1 MKSRRFVDAVIAHVK
16 AGDGGNGCVSFRREK
31 SVPRG
36 GPDGGD
42 GGRGGDVI
50 LRGDR
55 NRDSLVHLFYR
66 PHQQAGSGMH
76 GRGKKQHGRD
86 GRTLVIP
93 VPLGTE
99 VWDESGTQKLGEI
112 TAEGQE
118 LLVARGG
125 KGGYGNCHWLSP
137 THQAPREHTQ
147 GEPGERKTLRLVLKL
162 LADIGLAGLPN
173 AGKSSILAA
182 LTDAH
187 PKIAAYPF
195 TTLHPLIGTL
205 VFDDHTSIRI
215 ADIPGLIQGAHEGRG
230 LGHTFLRHIERAALL
245 LFIIDMAED
254 DPVGDYFTLQKEL
267 ELHRDDLVRRPSLI
281 VANKMD
287 LPGTEEKYR
296 LFCRE
301 THQHPIPVSALTR
314 NGISQLRDAIHS
326 LWTSIQETNL
336 KTETTTDAES

>member
-1 MKSRRFVDAVIAHVK
+1 MKSRRFVDSVIAHVK

-31 SVPRG
+31 AVPRG

-66 PHQQAGSGMH
+66 PHQQAGNGMH

-99 VWDESGTQKLGEI
+99 VWDESGTQKFGEI

-125 KGGYGNCHWLSP
+125 RGGLGNWHWVSP
-137 THQAPREHTQ
+137 THQAPREHSK

-162 LADIGLAGLPN
+162 LANVGLVGLPN

-195 TTLHPLIGTL
+195 TTLHPVIGTL
-205 VFDDHTSIRI
+205 VFDDHTSITV
-215 ADIPGLIQGAHEGRG
+215 ADIPGLIEGAHEGRG
-230 LGHTFLRHIERAALL
+230 LGHAFLRHIERAAVL
-245 LFIIDMAED
+245 LFVIDMAED
-254 DPVGDYFTLQKEL
+254 DPVGDYVTLQKEL
-267 ELHRDDLVRRPSLI
+267 KLHCEDLLRRPALI
-281 VANKMD
+281 AANKMD
-287 LPGTEEKYR
+287 LPGTEEKLR
-296 LFCRE
+296 RFRKE
-301 THQHPIPVSALTR
+301 THENPIAVSAVTR
-314 NGISQLRDAIHS
+314 SGIAQLRAAIHR
-326 LWTSIQETNL
+326 LWIATQTTNA
-336 KTETTTDAES
+336 DAEPVIRRP